1 MVCRWY
7 GFHRLAHY
15 GSAMLIPLM
24 MCLVMIYELSSLV
37 LVHSSKEKIKVKKLV
52 LSILLIS
59 GFVSINVAAAD
70 LKIGV
75 VSVERILTEA
85 PQVEAVNASMLEQFG
100 PQRDALQALEK
111 EITKMQEDYKRNE
124 LVMTEDKLNA
134 LKKDII
140 TKIQKLKQTEATLS
154 QEVSTV
160 RNQELAVLQ
169 QQVRGIID
177 DIAKKGKYS
186 LVLSEGVAYKDDKLD
201 ITDKVLDEMKSAF
214 KKK

>member
-1 MVCRWY
+1 
-7 GFHRLAHY
+7 
-15 GSAMLIPLM
+15 
-24 MCLVMIYELSSLV
+24 MIYELSSLV
-37 LVHSSKEKIKVKKLV
+37 LVHSSKEKIKVKNLV
-52 LSILLIS
+52 LSVLLIA
-59 GFVSINVAAAD
+59 GFVATNVAAAD

-85 PQVEAVNASMLEQFG
+85 PQVESVNASMLERFG

-140 TKIQKLKQTEATLS
+140 TKIQKLKQTEAVLS
-154 QEVSTV
+154 QEVATV

-169 QQVRGIID
+169 QQVRDIID

-186 LVLSEGVAYKDDKLD
+186 LVLSEGVAYTDDKLD
-201 ITDKVLDEMKSAF
+201 ITDKVLDEMKKAF

>member
-1 MVCRWY
+1 
-7 GFHRLAHY
+7 
-15 GSAMLIPLM
+15 
-24 MCLVMIYELSSLV
+24 MIYGLSSLV

-52 LSILLIS
+52 LSVLLIA
-59 GFVSINVAAAD
+59 GFVSTNVAAAD

-85 PQVEAVNASMLEQFG
+85 PQVDAVNASMLERFG

-111 EITKMQEDYKRNE
+111 EITKMQENYKRNE
-124 LVMTEDKLNA
+124 LVMTEDKLND

-154 QEVSTV
+154 QEVATV

-169 QQVRGIID
+169 QQVRNIIN

-186 LVLSEGVAYKDDKLD
+186 LVLSEGVAYTDGKLD
-201 ITDKVLDEMKSAF
+201 ITDKVLDKMKAAF